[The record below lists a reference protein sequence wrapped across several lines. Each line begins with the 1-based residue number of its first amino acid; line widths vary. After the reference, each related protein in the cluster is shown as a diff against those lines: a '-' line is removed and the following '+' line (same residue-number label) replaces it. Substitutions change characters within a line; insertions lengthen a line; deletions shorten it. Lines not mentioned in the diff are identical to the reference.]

1 MITKMKFLTISGPK
15 DDIDRMVDQY
25 LSHHEIHLENA
36 LTELYGAKTLR
47 PYTSSSPFKDYL
59 ERINTL
65 LDYLGAKDSE
75 PPLTKDKTSLE
86 TIRHL
91 IEQLEQDTDPYH
103 QKVLQYTSLRDKEQ
117 ESLNLIAPFVNL
129 DYPIEKIVH
138 MENIRFRFGRFTRS
152 NYNKFTKYVYDITP
166 SIFIECV
173 QDENYTYGVYFTP
186 LKSLAR
192 VDAMFASMNW
202 ERIFIPDEYEGTP
215 QEIVLQLRSELK
227 VLNKHISDNERI
239 IKTLLTPYKNALL
252 KTKQRLENLAHNFNI
267 RKYAALTHDE
277 FVQKETRYLLRGW
290 MTEKAAIEFEQETEG
305 DPNVIVIVEDE
316 EDTQEVTPPTKIHNF
331 SFFRPYELFVKMYG
345 VPNYREFD
353 PTSLVA
359 LTYSLLFGAMFG
371 DVGQGSILA
380 VGGFLLYKLKDID
393 LGGIV
398 ALAGVFSTI
407 FGFLYGSLFG
417 FEDIIEPLW
426 LHPLTAMT
434 DLPFIGMINT
444 VFVAA
449 IAFGMFMITTTL
461 VLSVVIKWKNH
472 QNVRALF
479 DRNGLAGLVFYLSLI
494 TVVLVFLSGN
504 PIPATLIL
512 LVMFGLP
519 LLLIAFEEPI
529 INKLEHHKAESDSG
543 MVMFIVQAFFELFEV
558 LLSYFSNTISFVR
571 VGAFAV
577 SHAAMM
583 QVVLMLAG
591 AVEGGDI
598 NWLVIIMG
606 NIFVAGLEGLVV
618 GIQVLRLEFYEIF
631 SHFYKG
637 DGKPFISIL
646 R

>member
-15 DDIDRMVDQY
+15 DDIDHMVDRY
-25 LSHHEIHLENA
+25 LSHYEIHLENA

-47 PYTSSSPFKDYL
+47 PYTSSSPFNEYL
-59 ERINTL
+59 ERINKL
-65 LDYLGAKDSE
+65 LDYLGEKDSE
-75 PPLTKDKTSLE
+75 PPVTKDKPSVE
-86 TIRHL
+86 TIRYL
-91 IEQLEQDTDPYH
+91 IEQLEKDTEPYH
-103 QKVLQYTSLRDKEQ
+103 QKVLQYTKLKDKKQ
-117 ESLNLIAPFVNL
+117 ESLELIAPFINL
-129 DYPIEKIVH
+129 DYPIEKIIH
-138 MENIRFRFGRFTRS
+138 MEYIRFRFGRFTRS
-152 NYNKFTKYVYDITP
+152 NYSKFKKYVYDVTP
-166 SIFIECV
+166 SIFIEGV
-173 QDENYTYGVYFTP
+173 QDEDYTYGVYFTP

-192 VDAMFASMNW
+192 VDAMFSSMNW
-202 ERIFIPDEYEGTP
+202 ERIFVPDEYEGTP
-215 QEIVLQLRSELK
+215 KEIVSQLKNELN
-227 VLNKHISDNERI
+227 VLNKHISDNENI
-239 IKTLLTPYKNALL
+239 IRKLLSPYKNTLL
-252 KTKQRLENLAHNFNI
+252 KTKQRLENLAHNFDI

-290 MTEKAAIEFEQETEG
+290 MTEKAARQFEQETKE
-305 DPNVIVIVEDE
+305 DSNVIVIVEDE
-316 EDTQEVTPPTKIHNF
+316 EDTQEVTPPTKIHNI
-331 SFFRPYELFVKMYG
+331 SIFRPYELFVRMYG

-371 DVGQGSILA
+371 DVGQGFVLA
-380 VGGFLLYKLKDID
+380 IGGFLLYKLKGID

-398 ALAGVFSTI
+398 ALAGVFSVL
-407 FGFLYGSLFG
+407 FGFLYGSFFG
-417 FEDIIEPLW
+417 FEEIIEPLW
-426 LHPLTAMT
+426 LHPMTSMT
-434 DLPFIGMINT
+434 DLPFIGTINT
-444 VFVAA
+444 VFIAA
-449 IAFGMFMITTTL
+449 VAFGMFMILTTL
-461 VLSVVIKWKNH
+461 ILNVVIEWKNH
-472 QNVRALF
+472 QTGRALF
-479 DRNGLAGLVFYLSLI
+479 DRNGVAGLVFYLSLVSI
-494 TVVLVFLSGN
+494 VLLFMSGN

-512 LVMFGLP
+512 VFMFALP

-529 INKLEHHKAESDSG
+529 LNRLEHTQAESDSSV
-543 MVMFIVQAFFELFEV
+543 MMFIVQAFFELFEV

-591 AVEGGDI
+591 VAEGGNI
-598 NWLVIIMG
+598 NWTVIILG
-606 NIFVAGLEGLVV
+606 NLFVAGLEGLVV